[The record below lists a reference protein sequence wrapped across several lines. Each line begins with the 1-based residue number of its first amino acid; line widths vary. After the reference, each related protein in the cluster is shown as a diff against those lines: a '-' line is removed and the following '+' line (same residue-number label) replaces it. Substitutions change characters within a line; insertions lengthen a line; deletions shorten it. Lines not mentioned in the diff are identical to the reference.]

1 MKKQLLTG
9 ALVLSLLTCG
19 GLTTTTQAFN
29 FGSLLKLG
37 GVSFLVDRY
46 SSQINTVLNKL
57 MIKNGAGTNYA
68 TKVVPVLSVGTGN
81 YIGAVQVIGPQRQ
94 VEKVKAVGQ
103 LDASING
110 IARANAYIPLATTNV
125 MSLHRVDGV
134 GVSAVVDLKL

>member
-1 MKKQLLTG
+1 
-9 ALVLSLLTCG
+9 
-19 GLTTTTQAFN
+19 
-29 FGSLLKLG
+29 
-37 GVSFLVDRY
+37 
-46 SSQINTVLNKL
+46 

-125 MSLHRVDGV
+125 MNLHRVDGV